1 MNLAHLLPLLA
12 SWPALATLQQ
22 SLAEGHRAVH
32 LEGAPIAARPWL
44 LASLPA
50 RPLLIV
56 TWSLKEAEALIETLH
71 ILLPPDRKVTLL
83 PDSLSL
89 LLDDEE
95 SERDVSKAGRR
106 MALLVGLAQSERPDI
121 LVTTGVALGQRLPP
135 PSVIEK
141 RHIRVSVGDTLSL
154 DALSARLGAFGYT
167 REDLANRPGT
177 FARRGDILD
186 IFPAHSEQPYR
197 IDLFGDDVESI
208 RPFDPESQLSQGK
221 AERVDIFPAHE
232 VAFTRDSMA
241 SASAAVKKLL
251 AEEVKRREK
260 AGEDAE
266 RIERLQDS
274 VGADIA
280 RLSQGGYFAGIE
292 RYLTLLHPDAVSLTD
307 YLPADTLL
315 VFDEPSQVRSHANL
329 AWEEAEKNLE
339 SRAVRGE
346 IVRTHPVPNS
356 DDALKAATK
365 SRPTLL
371 FSLRDR
377 GLPWLAPDV
386 HIQTNGAPAE
396 KFMGRPAPLAEALDT
411 YVKNGARVAVISA
424 QAPRIRGILA
434 ERGGTEV
441 PVETL
446 LKPGVAGR
454 GVALVNGVL
463 SAGFRLPDVPL
474 VILTDSEV
482 FGDARDA
489 IKQKKL
495 QKKEFR
501 DGMRLT
507 SLLDIKPGDYVV
519 HLYHGIGLYQGLTRR
534 TVPAGV
540 GLPSVER
547 EFLMVS
553 YDGNDK
559 LYVPVD
565 QLDRIQKY
573 IGSGEG
579 TPSVHK
585 LGSQEWLK
593 ATARAQRQVKEMA
606 GELIKLYAAR
616 QSLPGFAYN
625 VDSPWV
631 REMEDAFPYTE
642 TPDQLKAIE
651 DVKKDLALPRPMDR
665 LICGDVGY
673 GKTEVAMRAAF
684 QVASEGRQVAV
695 LCPTTVL
702 AAQHYHSF
710 CERLGAFPI
719 RIDQLSRFRSP
730 KQQAQ
735 TLLDLK
741 LGAVDIVVGTHRIL
755 SKDLE
760 FKDLGLVVV
769 DEEQR
774 FGVVHKERLKQLRQ
788 TVDVVTMTATPIP
801 RTLHMSLSGIRDM
814 SLINDPPQGRLPIKT
829 FIKERD
835 DLLIKEAIQNE
846 LDRGGQVY
854 FVHNRVQGIEYIK
867 NSLEKLVPTARF
879 RVGHGQMDSDSL
891 EEIMLDF
898 YQKKFDVLVS
908 TTIVES
914 GLDIPNVN
922 TIIVDN
928 ADMFG
933 LGQLYQLRGRVGRSR
948 TQGYAYLLHKRGK
961 LLRTVAEQRLDA
973 LKEFSDLG
981 SGYKIAMRDLELRG
995 AGNLL
1000 GAEQHGMVA
1009 AVGFDLYTQLLEQA
1023 IHEAKGEEPDK
1034 ELSPLPSVDLP
1045 VAATIPEKY
1054 VPGEAQRILMY
1065 KKLAAVREFADVAKL
1080 QEEFEDRFGDPPPPV
1095 WNALA
1100 LLRLRL
1106 TCQEIGIDSIATE
1119 AGKATIAFKLGV
1131 ELPKHAIR
1139 PLTIAYRAAG
1149 HVFEPKRVILRLPSA
1164 SKILPFVEEMIA
1176 ALKEAIAKPAPPRV
1190 TPGGSSTRRIP
1201 GPREPGWRP

>member
-1 MNLAHLLPLLA
+1 MPLL
-12 SWPALATLQQ
+12 SGWSALQTLKE
-22 SLAEGHRAVH
+22 SLPGVHSAH
-32 LEGAPIAARPWL
+32 LEGVPVGARPWL
-44 LASLPA
+44 LAALPA
-50 RPLLIV
+50 RPMLVV
-56 TWSLKEAEALIETLH
+56 TWNEEQARALVRALETL
-71 ILLPPDRKVTLL
+71 LPEGRRVELL

-89 LLDDEE
+89 LLDDED
-95 SERDVSKAGRR
+95 SERDISRAGTRLA
-106 MALLVGLAQSERPDI
+106 MLVRLAQGETFDV
-121 LVTTGVALGQRLPP
+121 LVAVGEALVQPLPP
-135 PSVIEK
+135 PSVLKERRIA
-141 RHIRVSVGDTLSL
+141 IGVGETLSL
-154 DALSARLGAFGYT
+154 DALAVELTAFGYV
-167 REDLANRPGT
+167 REDLATRPGV

-186 IFPAHSEQPYR
+186 IFPAHAARPYR

-208 RPFDPESQLSQGK
+208 RPFDVESQRSEGS
-221 AERVDIFPAHE
+221 EGSVEIFPAHE
-232 VAFTRDSMA
+232 VVYTRESTA
-241 SASAAVKKLL
+241 TSSAAVQKRL
-251 AEEVKRREK
+251 AEEVARREA

-280 RLSQGGYFAGIE
+280 RLSQGAYFSGIE
-292 RYLTLLHPDAVSLTD
+292 RYLPLLHPDAVSFID

-315 VFDEPSQVRSHANL
+315 LFDEPSQVRSHAMRAREEVQRNL
-329 AWEEAEKNLE
+329 D
-339 SRAVRGE
+339 SRAARGE
-346 IVRTHPVPNS
+346 IVPVGALPEG
-356 DDALKAATK
+356 DAALERATQQ
-365 SRPTLL
+365 RPSLL
-371 FSLRDR
+371 LSLREK
-377 GLPWLAPDV
+377 GFSWLAPQL
-386 HIQTNGAPAE
+386 HLKTEGAPSE
-396 KFMGRPAPLAEALDT
+396 KFYGRPAPLAEALDT

-424 QAPRIRGILA
+424 QAPRVRGILA
-434 ERGGTEV
+434 GYPQGIGASEV
-441 PVETL
+441 PIETL
-446 LKPGVAGR
+446 FKPGVAGR

-463 SAGFRLPDVPL
+463 SAGFRLPDASL
-474 VILTDSEV
+474 VVLTDAEV

-489 IKQKKL
+489 VRHKRL
-495 QKKEFR
+495 QKKEFQG
-501 DGMRLT
+501 GMRLT

-519 HLYHGIGLYQGLTRR
+519 HLYHGIGIYQGLTRR

-540 GLPSVER
+540 GLPPVER

-553 YDGNDK
+553 YEGNDK

-579 TPSVHK
+579 APGVHK

-593 ATARAQRQVKEMA
+593 ATARAQRQVREMA

-616 QSLPGFAYN
+616 QSLPGHAYAT
-625 VDSPWV
+625 DSPWV
-631 REMEDAFPYTE
+631 REMEDAFPYVE

-651 DVKKDLALPRPMDR
+651 DVKRDLAEPRPMDR
-665 LICGDVGY
+665 LICGDVGF

-710 CERLGAFPI
+710 CDRLGAFPI

-741 LGAVDIVVGTHRIL
+741 VGGVDIVVGTHRIL
-755 SKDLE
+755 SKDVE
-760 FKDLGLVVV
+760 FKDLGLVIV

-774 FGVVHKERLKQLRQ
+774 FGVTHKERLKQLRQ
-788 TVDVVTMTATPIP
+788 SVDVVTMTATPIP
-801 RTLHMSLSGIRDM
+801 RTLHMSLSGIRDL
-814 SLINDPPQGRLPIKT
+814 SLINDPPEGRLPIKT

-835 DLLIKEAIQNE
+835 DLLIQEAILRE
-846 LDRGGQVY
+846 LERGGQVY
-854 FVHNRVQGIEYIK
+854 FVHNRVQGIEYVR
-867 NSLEKLVPTARF
+867 NALERLVPTARF
-879 RVGHGQMDSDSL
+879 RVGHGQMDPDTL

-928 ADMFG
+928 ADTFG

-948 TQGYAYLLHKRGK
+948 AQGYAYLLYKRGK
-961 LLRTVAEQRLDA
+961 QLKTVAEQRLEA
-973 LKEFSDLG
+973 LKEFSDLS
-981 SGYKIAMRDLELRG
+981 SGYKIALRDLELRG

-1000 GAEQHGMVA
+1000 GAEQHGTVA

-1023 IHEAKGEEPDK
+1023 IHEAKGEEPAR
-1034 ELSPLPSVDLP
+1034 ELTPLPSVDLP

-1065 KKLAAVREFADVAKL
+1065 KKLAAVRERADVARL

-1106 TCQEIGIDSIATE
+1106 TCQEIGIDSIQTE

-1131 ELPKHAIR
+1131 ELPRHAIR
-1139 PLTIAYRAAG
+1139 PLSAAHRSAG
-1149 HVFEPKRVILRLPSA
+1149 HVFESKRVVVRLPSA
-1164 SKILPFVEEMIA
+1164 TKILPTVEELVEVI
-1176 ALKEAIAKPAPPRV
+1176 KTAIQTPPPPRT
-1190 TPGGSSTRRIP
+1190 TPGGASTRRVP
-1201 GPREPGWRP
+1201 GPREPGWR